1 MGSYFYNRDLL
12 GDKFVENLKQVLFER
27 SHFPWKSSP
36 LVFQS
41 CLSIVFHASYVFQDV
56 LLLMNLFLITEK
68 LLFPVHPF
76 QFQLLWNRYKNTDAL
91 QLLWNR
97 YKNTDALQT
106 IVVEVNQ

>member
-12 GDKFVENLKQVLFER
+12 GDKFVENLSKFYLKDLISHGTPVHWFFKVVCPLF
-27 SHFPWKSSP
+27 
-36 LVFQS
+36 
-41 CLSIVFHASYVFQDV
+41 FHASYVFQDV
-56 LLLMNLFLITEK
+56 LLLVLLFLVTKK